1 MGDELIYNSFKK
13 ATRLKRRLVLRP
25 QQRTRNFIGSQNF
38 RKGDQNAAF
47 FWNPNAPNHFKKLPR
62 VSVSDFWW
70 NFCFVDI
77 LCCGPLQ
84 FYNFS
89 LLISTLCEA
98 VIKALATQSCVVP
111 RSTTLR
117 ITHFSRLII
126 RPTIFETCF
135 SSSLLGAKQATPR

>member
-1 MGDELIYNSFKK
+1 MNDELIYNSFHK

-25 QQRTRNFIGSQNF
+25 QQKTRNFAGSQNA
-38 RKGDQNAAF
+38 GF
-47 FWNPNAPNHFKKLPR
+47 FWNPNARNHFKNLSW
-62 VSVSDFWW
+62 VSVSDFWRK
-70 NFCFVDI
+70 FCFVDV
-77 LCCGPLQ
+77 LCWGPLQ

-111 RSTTLR
+111 HSTTLR

-135 SSSLLGAKQATPR
+135 SSSLLGTKQATPR